1 MAGVAPPARS
11 SAIPDLNEPFMEE
24 DVDAARANIPADMV
38 VDVDAARAKIPA
50 DPTIPLPPGTKG
62 APEPGPDRYSPRS
75 DTEQPPPI
83 GPFPENDYMYL
94 TVEDLL
100 AADEK
105 DDAFLHN
112 IPRDDFAEAA
122 FDINKELAKKNRLL
136 RMMWAFRHLDT
147 LEARTTRVQY
157 LRALLDFRRWC
168 CANLPR
174 QPTARVKGDGVLE
187 HEDEIG
193 RYIDE
198 DMGDQWHTAKG
209 DLQWMHGPCVN
220 ATRIRAYILSIA
232 REYGIAKAE
241 ELEELN
247 PDVRVQPLK
256 PTSVS
261 MLLIRI
267 KALQTACKVE
277 GTLFGVKELHIMYD
291 ISEVRSEVRA
301 MVREKWHR
309 DDRDCVDRHR
319 GTLGDTYTTDQI
331 HHLMFKVLP
340 TWAARAYEPK
350 AATPSQTLWKFL
362 LMRTMTLLGH
372 HTLLR
377 GASLRAIEL
386 PDLFLYR
393 MGSASPEHSTRRP
406 VVMVVAS
413 RNSKT
418 NKDAR
423 LHHSYAARHLE
434 QEMCAVGHTLLW
446 LHFVYDQL
454 SRSPTSRCVPPLD
467 FTTPYSWYHKH
478 LFHARNDK
486 EQKELPA
493 SSHSR
498 ITKEMW
504 RTNNIFITRNTHA
517 ARAGG
522 AQELADDGVP
532 RSDIADLGHWA
543 LDKLAKSYITTIP
556 KAAVLRKAGYTG
568 KRGDYH
574 LGRSMVKPD
583 DKVVALIAQHIFP
596 WAEAE
601 LAKVSISD
609 GNNADN
615 PPTISTTTLYRRL
628 IVFVFVFDSQAVKC
642 ASAREPN
649 TAGVHFLQS
658 LIEFGRRIVAED
670 LTCMLMR
677 EPWHP
682 YVQSSKLCRDPDFQ
696 KWAKDVNRVD
706 LETIA
711 TRSTPSENPQEEFS
725 ARIDAEYQVD
735 QLTMMLHRQRED
747 AAIEKLEM
755 QKKLEEKDAEIA
767 KLMQALKL
775 AEARPTPS
783 APAPSRPMT
792 AAEKAAS
799 VKIEKEQEDD
809 LTYEVNVVHPWRTS
823 KTVEAAWRWWN
834 NPSNFDSRPLRERFD
849 EHRFLVRHTRMICK
863 VEKGDK
869 PAASAKSAKSSS
881 PTTEVG
887 ETGKNDA
894 LQHCTRRMRR
904 IMEAVHDLRRSDDA
918 ADTAAV
924 IKLLDHLGR
933 AGLSTFSDALLVLR
947 ATPPIK
953 VPTTADGKSV
963 GIKGLDKPLARKL
976 AVAWGVV
983 TAGYM
988 DADWGKRLFGD
999 LWDEQANKA
1008 GLEAEATVGAIGAGK
1023 RKRAG

>member
-193 RYIDE
+193 MYIDE

-331 HHLMFKVLP
+331 RHLMFK
-340 TWAARAYEPK
+340 
-350 AATPSQTLWKFL
+350 
-362 LMRTMTLLGH
+362 
-372 HTLLR
+372 
-377 GASLRAIEL
+377 
-386 PDLFLYR
+386 
-393 MGSASPEHSTRRP
+393 
-406 VVMVVAS
+406 
-413 RNSKT
+413 
-418 NKDAR
+418 
-423 LHHSYAARHLE
+423 
-434 QEMCAVGHTLLW
+434 
-446 LHFVYDQL
+446 L

-615 PPTISTTTLYRRL
+615 PPTISTTTLFRRL

-670 LTCMLMR
+670 LACMVMR

-792 AAEKAAS
+792 AAKKAAS

-904 IMEAVHDLRRSDDA
+904 IMEALHDLRRSDDA

-933 AGLSTFSDALLVLR
+933 ARLSTFSDALLVLR

>member
-1 MAGVAPPARS
+1 
-11 SAIPDLNEPFMEE
+11 
-24 DVDAARANIPADMV
+24 MV

-62 APEPGPDRYSPRS
+62 APEPEPDRYSPRS
-75 DTEQPPPI
+75 VTEQPPPI

-94 TVEDLL
+94 TVEDFL

-105 DDAFLHN
+105 DDAFLQN
-112 IPRDDFAEAA
+112 IPRNDFAEAA

-136 RMMWAFRHLDT
+136 RMMWGFRHLDT
-147 LEARTTRVQY
+147 LEARTTRIQY

-174 QPTARVKGDGVLE
+174 HQTARVKGDGVLE

-193 RYIDE
+193 RYINE
-198 DMGDQWHTAKG
+198 DMGDKWHTAKG
-209 DLQWMHGPCVN
+209 DLQWMHGPRVN

-232 REYGIAKAE
+232 RQEGIAKAE

-256 PTSVS
+256 PTTVS

-331 HHLMFKVLP
+331 RHLMFKVLP

-362 LMRTMTLLGH
+362 LMKTMTLLGH

-377 GASLRAIEL
+377 GGSLRAIEL

-393 MGSASPEHSTRRP
+393 MGNASPEHSTRRP

-478 LFHARNDK
+478 LFHAQNDK
-486 EQKELPA
+486 AQKELPA

-504 RTNNIFITRNTHA
+504 RTNKIFITRNTHA

-532 RSDIADLGHWA
+532 RSDIADLGHWV

-601 LAKVSISD
+601 LAKVSISN
-609 GNNADN
+609 GKNADSA
-615 PPTISTTTLYRRL
+615 PTISTTTFYRRL
-628 IVFVFVFDSQAVKC
+628 IVFVFVFDSQAVRC

-670 LTCMLMR
+670 LACMLMR

-682 YVQSSKLCRDPDFQ
+682 YVKSSKLCRDPDFQ

-711 TRSTPSENPQEEFS
+711 TRST
-725 ARIDAEYQVD
+725 ADADCAGTVKAD
-735 QLTMMLHRQRED
+735 DRR
-747 AAIEKLEM
+747 
-755 QKKLEEKDAEIA
+755 
-767 KLMQALKL
+767 
-775 AEARPTPS
+775 
-783 APAPSRPMT
+783 
-792 AAEKAAS
+792 EKAAS
-799 VKIEKEQEDD
+799 VKIEKEQNDD
-809 LTYEVNVVHPWRTS
+809 LTYELNVVHPWRTS

-834 NPSNFDSRPLRERFD
+834 NPSNFDSRPLRERYD

-863 VEKGDK
+863 VKKGDK
-869 PAASAKSAKSSS
+869 PAASAKSAKSSR

-894 LQHCTRRMRR
+894 LQHCARRMRR

-924 IKLLDHLGR
+924 IKLLENLGR
-933 AGLSTFSDALLVLR
+933 TGLSTFSDALLVLR

-999 LWDEQANKA
+999 LWDEKANKV
-1008 GLEAEATVGAIGAGK
+1008 GLEAEATAGAIGAGK

>member
-1 MAGVAPPARS
+1 MAGVAPPAGS

-24 DVDAARANIPADMV
+24 DVHTARANIPTDMV

-62 APEPGPDRYSPRS
+62 APEPEPDRYSPRS

-105 DDAFLHN
+105 DDAFLQN

-122 FDINKELAKKNRLL
+122 FGINKELAKKNRLL
-136 RMMWAFRHLDT
+136 RMMWGFRYLDT
-147 LEARTTRVQY
+147 LEARTTRIQY

-174 QPTARVKGDGVLE
+174 QQTARVKGDGVLE

-209 DLQWMHGPCVN
+209 DLQWMHGSRVN

-232 REYGIAKAE
+232 RQHGIAKAE

-247 PDVRVQPLK
+247 PNVRVQPLK
-256 PTSVS
+256 PTTVS

-291 ISEVRSEVRA
+291 ISEVHSEVRA

-331 HHLMFKVLP
+331 RHLIFKVLP
-340 TWAARAYEPK
+340 TWTARAYEPK

-362 LMRTMTLLGH
+362 LMKTMTLLGH

-377 GASLRAIEL
+377 GGSLRAIEL

-393 MGSASPEHSTRRP
+393 MGSALPEHSTRRP

-446 LHFVYDQL
+446 LHFVYGQL
-454 SRSPTSRCVPPLD
+454 SHSPTSRCVPPLD

-486 EQKELPA
+486 AQKELPS

-504 RTNNIFITRNTHA
+504 RTNKIFITRNTHA

-522 AQELADDGVP
+522 AQELANDDVP

-543 LDKLAKSYITTIP
+543 LDKLAKSYI
-556 KAAVLRKAGYTG
+556 R
-568 KRGDYH
+568 
-574 LGRSMVKPD
+574 
-583 DKVVALIAQHIFP
+583 
-596 WAEAE
+596 
-601 LAKVSISD
+601 
-609 GNNADN
+609 
-615 PPTISTTTLYRRL
+615 
-628 IVFVFVFDSQAVKC
+628 
-642 ASAREPN
+642 
-649 TAGVHFLQS
+649 
-658 LIEFGRRIVAED
+658 
-670 LTCMLMR
+670 TC
-677 EPWHP
+677 
-682 YVQSSKLCRDPDFQ
+682 QI
-696 KWAKDVNRVD
+696 
-706 LETIA
+706 TIA
-711 TRSTPSENPQEEFS
+711 
-725 ARIDAEYQVD
+725 DAC
-735 QLTMMLHRQRED
+735 L
-747 AAIEKLEM
+747 
-755 QKKLEEKDAEIA
+755 
-767 KLMQALKL
+767 
-775 AEARPTPS
+775 
-783 APAPSRPMT
+783 
-792 AAEKAAS
+792 
-799 VKIEKEQEDD
+799 
-809 LTYEVNVVHPWRTS
+809 
-823 KTVEAAWRWWN
+823 
-834 NPSNFDSRPLRERFD
+834 
-849 EHRFLVRHTRMICK
+849 
-863 VEKGDK
+863 
-869 PAASAKSAKSSS
+869 
-881 PTTEVG
+881 
-887 ETGKNDA
+887 
-894 LQHCTRRMRR
+894 
-904 IMEAVHDLRRSDDA
+904 
-918 ADTAAV
+918 
-924 IKLLDHLGR
+924 
-933 AGLSTFSDALLVLR
+933 
-947 ATPPIK
+947 
-953 VPTTADGKSV
+953 
-963 GIKGLDKPLARKL
+963 
-976 AVAWGVV
+976 
-983 TAGYM
+983 
-988 DADWGKRLFGD
+988 
-999 LWDEQANKA
+999 
-1008 GLEAEATVGAIGAGK
+1008 
-1023 RKRAG
+1023 

>member
-1 MAGVAPPARS
+1 
-11 SAIPDLNEPFMEE
+11 
-24 DVDAARANIPADMV
+24 
-38 VDVDAARAKIPA
+38 
-50 DPTIPLPPGTKG
+50 
-62 APEPGPDRYSPRS
+62 
-75 DTEQPPPI
+75 
-83 GPFPENDYMYL
+83 
-94 TVEDLL
+94 
-100 AADEK
+100 
-105 DDAFLHN
+105 
-112 IPRDDFAEAA
+112 
-122 FDINKELAKKNRLL
+122 
-136 RMMWAFRHLDT
+136 MMWGFRHLDT

-174 QPTARVKGDGVLE
+174 QQTARVKGDGVLE

-209 DLQWMHGPCVN
+209 DLQWMHGPRVN

-232 REYGIAKAE
+232 RQHGIAKAE

-256 PTSVS
+256 PTTVS

-331 HHLMFKVLP
+331 RHLMFKVLP

-362 LMRTMTLLGH
+362 LMKTMTLLGH

-393 MGSASPEHSTRRP
+393 MGNASPEHSTRRP

-446 LHFVYDQL
+446 LHFVYGQL

-486 EQKELPA
+486 AQKELPA

-504 RTNNIFITRNTHA
+504 RTNRIFITRNTHA

-609 GNNADN
+609 GKNVDN
-615 PPTISTTTLYRRL
+615 PPTISTTTFYRRL
-628 IVFVFVFDSQAVKC
+628 IVFVFVFDSQAVRC

-658 LIEFGRRIVAED
+658 LIEFGRRIIAED
-670 LTCMLMR
+670 LACMLMR

-725 ARIDAEYQVD
+725 ARVDAKYQVG
-735 QLTMMLHRQRED
+735 QLTMMMHRQRED
-747 AAIEKLEM
+747 ATMEKLEM

-767 KLMQALKL
+767 K
-775 AEARPTPS
+775 
-783 APAPSRPMT
+783 
-792 AAEKAAS
+792 
-799 VKIEKEQEDD
+799 
-809 LTYEVNVVHPWRTS
+809 
-823 KTVEAAWRWWN
+823 
-834 NPSNFDSRPLRERFD
+834 
-849 EHRFLVRHTRMICK
+849 FLVRHTRMICK

-869 PAASAKSAKSSS
+869 PAALGKSAKSSR

-918 ADTAAV
+918 ADTVAV

-963 GIKGLDKPLARKL
+963 GIKGLDKSLARKL
-976 AVAWGVV
+976 AVAWGMV
-983 TAGYM
+983 TTGYM

-999 LWDEQANKA
+999 LWDVQANKA
-1008 GLEAEATVGAIGAGK
+1008 GLEAEATAGAIGAGK

>member
-1 MAGVAPPARS
+1 
-11 SAIPDLNEPFMEE
+11 
-24 DVDAARANIPADMV
+24 
-38 VDVDAARAKIPA
+38 
-50 DPTIPLPPGTKG
+50 
-62 APEPGPDRYSPRS
+62 
-75 DTEQPPPI
+75 
-83 GPFPENDYMYL
+83 MYL
-94 TVEDLL
+94 TVKDLL

-105 DDAFLHN
+105 DDAFLQN

-122 FDINKELAKKNRLL
+122 FDINKELDKKNRLL
-136 RMMWAFRHLDT
+136 RMMWGFRHLDT

-174 QPTARVKGDGVLE
+174 QQTARVKGDGVLE

-209 DLQWMHGPCVN
+209 DLQWMHGPRVN

-232 REYGIAKAE
+232 RQHGIAKAE

-256 PTSVS
+256 PTTVS

-331 HHLMFKVLP
+331 RHLMFKVLP

-362 LMRTMTLLGH
+362 LMKTMTLLGH

-393 MGSASPEHSTRRP
+393 MGNASPEHSTRRP

-446 LHFVYDQL
+446 LHFVYGQL

-486 EQKELPA
+486 AQKELPA

-504 RTNNIFITRNTHA
+504 RTNKIFITRNTHA

-609 GNNADN
+609 GKNVDN
-615 PPTISTTTLYRRL
+615 PPTISTTTFYRRL
-628 IVFVFVFDSQAVKC
+628 IVFVFVFDSQAVRC

-658 LIEFGRRIVAED
+658 LIEFGRRIIAED
-670 LTCMLMR
+670 LACMLMR

-696 KWAKDVNRVD
+696 KWAKDVNQVD

-711 TRSTPSENPQEEFS
+711 TRSTPSENPEE
-725 ARIDAEYQVD
+725 VG
-735 QLTMMLHRQRED
+735 QLTMMMHRQRED
-747 AAIEKLEM
+747 ATMEKLEM

-767 KLMQALKL
+767 K
-775 AEARPTPS
+775 
-783 APAPSRPMT
+783 
-792 AAEKAAS
+792 
-799 VKIEKEQEDD
+799 
-809 LTYEVNVVHPWRTS
+809 
-823 KTVEAAWRWWN
+823 
-834 NPSNFDSRPLRERFD
+834 
-849 EHRFLVRHTRMICK
+849 HTRMICK

-869 PAASAKSAKSSS
+869 PAALGKSAKSSR

-918 ADTAAV
+918 ADTVAV

-963 GIKGLDKPLARKL
+963 GIKGLDKSLARKL
-976 AVAWGVV
+976 AVAWGMV
-983 TAGYM
+983 TTGYM

-999 LWDEQANKA
+999 LWDVQANKA
-1008 GLEAEATVGAIGAGK
+1008 GLEAEATAGAIGAGK

>member
-1 MAGVAPPARS
+1 MAGVAPSAGF

-24 DVDAARANIPADMV
+24 DVDAARANIPANMV
-38 VDVDAARAKIPA
+38 VDVDSARAKIPA

-62 APEPGPDRYSPRS
+62 APEPEPDRYSPRS

-105 DDAFLHN
+105 DDAFLQN
-112 IPRDDFAEAA
+112 ILRDDFAEAA

-136 RMMWAFRHLDT
+136 RMMWGFRHLDT
-147 LEARTTRVQY
+147 LEARTTRIQY

-174 QPTARVKGDGVLE
+174 HQTARVKGDGVLE

-193 RYIDE
+193 RYIDA
-198 DMGDQWHTAKG
+198 DMDDQWHTAKG
-209 DLQWMHGPCVN
+209 DLQWMHGPRVN

-232 REYGIAKAE
+232 RQHGIAKAE

-247 PDVRVQPLK
+247 LDVRVQPLK
-256 PTSVS
+256 PTTVS

-301 MVREKWHR
+301 MVRERWHR
-309 DDRDCVDRHR
+309 DDMDCVDRHR

-331 HHLMFKVLP
+331 RHLMFKVLP

-350 AATPSQTLWKFL
+350 AASPSQTLWKFL
-362 LMRTMTLLGH
+362 LMKTMTLLGH

-393 MGSASPEHSTRRP
+393 MGNASPEHSTRRP

-413 RNSKT
+413 RNSET

-478 LFHARNDK
+478 LFHARNK
-486 EQKELPA
+486 KAQKELPA

-504 RTNNIFITRNTHA
+504 RTNKIFITRNTHA

-568 KRGDYH
+568 KRGDNH

-609 GNNADN
+609 GKNADN
-615 PPTISTTTLYRRL
+615 PPNISTTTFYRRL
-628 IVFVFVFDSQAVKC
+628 IVFVFVFDSQAVRC
-642 ASAREPN
+642 TSARELN
-649 TAGVHFLQS
+649 MAGVHFLQS

-670 LTCMLMR
+670 LACMLMR

-682 YVQSSKLCRDPDFQ
+682 CVQSSKLCRDPDFQ
-696 KWAKDVNRVD
+696 KWAKDVNRV
-706 LETIA
+706 
-711 TRSTPSENPQEEFS
+711 
-725 ARIDAEYQVD
+725 
-735 QLTMMLHRQRED
+735 
-747 AAIEKLEM
+747 
-755 QKKLEEKDAEIA
+755 
-767 KLMQALKL
+767 
-775 AEARPTPS
+775 
-783 APAPSRPMT
+783 
-792 AAEKAAS
+792 
-799 VKIEKEQEDD
+799 
-809 LTYEVNVVHPWRTS
+809 
-823 KTVEAAWRWWN
+823 
-834 NPSNFDSRPLRERFD
+834 
-849 EHRFLVRHTRMICK
+849 
-863 VEKGDK
+863 EKGDK
-869 PAASAKSAKSSS
+869 PAASAKSAKSSR

-887 ETGKNDA
+887 DTGKNDA

-918 ADTAAV
+918 ADTATV

-953 VPTTADGKSV
+953 VPTTADGKSID
-963 GIKGLDKPLARKL
+963 IKGLDKPLARKL

-999 LWDEQANKA
+999 LWDEHANKA
-1008 GLEAEATVGAIGAGK
+1008 GLEAEATAGAIGAGK
-1023 RKRAG
+1023 RKRAGRGYCVWVRLVLLAGRGVTKGGLRAGRGRAEGGLRVGWGCAERVRPVLVILYGFLLLPTLFQLVN

>member
-1 MAGVAPPARS
+1 
-11 SAIPDLNEPFMEE
+11 
-24 DVDAARANIPADMV
+24 
-38 VDVDAARAKIPA
+38 
-50 DPTIPLPPGTKG
+50 
-62 APEPGPDRYSPRS
+62 
-75 DTEQPPPI
+75 
-83 GPFPENDYMYL
+83 
-94 TVEDLL
+94 
-100 AADEK
+100 
-105 DDAFLHN
+105 
-112 IPRDDFAEAA
+112 
-122 FDINKELAKKNRLL
+122 
-136 RMMWAFRHLDT
+136 MMWGFRHLDT

-174 QPTARVKGDGVLE
+174 QQTARVKGDGVLE

-209 DLQWMHGPCVN
+209 DLQWMHGPRVN

-232 REYGIAKAE
+232 RQHGIAKAEELE

-256 PTSVS
+256 PTTVS

-331 HHLMFKVLP
+331 RHLMFKVLP

-362 LMRTMTLLGH
+362 LMKTMTLLGH

-393 MGSASPEHSTRRP
+393 MGNASPEHSTRRP

-446 LHFVYDQL
+446 LHFVYGQL

-486 EQKELPA
+486 AQKELPA

-504 RTNNIFITRNTHA
+504 RTNKIFITRNTHA

-609 GNNADN
+609 GKNVDN
-615 PPTISTTTLYRRL
+615 PPTISTTTFYRRL
-628 IVFVFVFDSQAVKC
+628 IVFVFVFDSQAVRC

-658 LIEFGRRIVAED
+658 LIEFGRRIIAED
-670 LTCMLMR
+670 LACMLMR

-725 ARIDAEYQVD
+725 ARVDAKYQVG
-735 QLTMMLHRQRED
+735 QLTMMMHRQRED
-747 AAIEKLEM
+747 ATMEKLEM

-775 AEARPTPS
+775 AEARPTPT

-799 VKIEKEQEDD
+799 VKIEKEQDDD
-809 LTYEVNVVHPWRTS
+809 LTYE
-823 KTVEAAWRWWN
+823 
-834 NPSNFDSRPLRERFD
+834 
-849 EHRFLVRHTRMICK
+849 

-869 PAASAKSAKSSS
+869 PAASGKSAKSSR

-976 AVAWGVV
+976 AVAWGMV
-983 TAGYM
+983 TTGYM

-999 LWDEQANKA
+999 LWDVQANKA
-1008 GLEAEATVGAIGAGK
+1008 GLEAEATAGAIGAGK

>member
-1 MAGVAPPARS
+1 
-11 SAIPDLNEPFMEE
+11 
-24 DVDAARANIPADMV
+24 
-38 VDVDAARAKIPA
+38 
-50 DPTIPLPPGTKG
+50 
-62 APEPGPDRYSPRS
+62 
-75 DTEQPPPI
+75 
-83 GPFPENDYMYL
+83 
-94 TVEDLL
+94 
-100 AADEK
+100 
-105 DDAFLHN
+105 
-112 IPRDDFAEAA
+112 
-122 FDINKELAKKNRLL
+122 
-136 RMMWAFRHLDT
+136 MMWGFRHLDT

-174 QPTARVKGDGVLE
+174 QQTARVKGDGVLE

-209 DLQWMHGPCVN
+209 DLQWMHGPRVN

-232 REYGIAKAE
+232 RQHGIAKAE

-256 PTSVS
+256 PTTVS

-331 HHLMFKVLP
+331 RHLMFKVLP

-362 LMRTMTLLGH
+362 LMKTMTLLGH

-393 MGSASPEHSTRRP
+393 MGNASPEHSTRRP

-446 LHFVYDQL
+446 LHFVYGQL

-486 EQKELPA
+486 AQKELPA

-504 RTNNIFITRNTHA
+504 RTNRIFITRNTHA

-601 LAKVSISD
+601 LAK
-609 GNNADN
+609 
-615 PPTISTTTLYRRL
+615 
-628 IVFVFVFDSQAVKC
+628 
-642 ASAREPN
+642 
-649 TAGVHFLQS
+649 
-658 LIEFGRRIVAED
+658 
-670 LTCMLMR
+670 
-677 EPWHP
+677 
-682 YVQSSKLCRDPDFQ
+682 SSKLCRDPDFQ

-725 ARIDAEYQVD
+725 ARVDAKYQVG
-735 QLTMMLHRQRED
+735 QLTMMMHRQRED
-747 AAIEKLEM
+747 ATMEKLEM

-767 KLMQALKL
+767 K
-775 AEARPTPS
+775 
-783 APAPSRPMT
+783 
-792 AAEKAAS
+792 
-799 VKIEKEQEDD
+799 
-809 LTYEVNVVHPWRTS
+809 
-823 KTVEAAWRWWN
+823 
-834 NPSNFDSRPLRERFD
+834 
-849 EHRFLVRHTRMICK
+849 FLVRHTRMICK

-869 PAASAKSAKSSS
+869 PAALGKSAKSSR

-918 ADTAAV
+918 ADTVAV

-963 GIKGLDKPLARKL
+963 GIKGLDKSLARKL
-976 AVAWGVV
+976 AVAWGMV
-983 TAGYM
+983 TTGYM

-999 LWDEQANKA
+999 LWDVQANKA
-1008 GLEAEATVGAIGAGK
+1008 GLEAEATAGAIGAGK

>member
-1 MAGVAPPARS
+1 
-11 SAIPDLNEPFMEE
+11 
-24 DVDAARANIPADMV
+24 MV

-62 APEPGPDRYSPRS
+62 APELEPDRYSPRS
-75 DTEQPPPI
+75 VTEQPPPI

-105 DDAFLHN
+105 DDAFLQN

-136 RMMWAFRHLDT
+136 RMMWGFRHLDT
-147 LEARTTRVQY
+147 LEARTTRIQY

-174 QPTARVKGDGVLE
+174 QQTARVKGDGVLE

-198 DMGDQWHTAKG
+198 DMGDKWHTAKG
-209 DLQWMHGPCVN
+209 DLQWMHGPRVN

-232 REYGIAKAE
+232 RQEGIAKAE

-256 PTSVS
+256 PTTVS

-331 HHLMFKVLP
+331 RHLMFKVLP

-362 LMRTMTLLGH
+362 LMKTMTLLGH

-377 GASLRAIEL
+377 GGGLRAIEL
-386 PDLFLYR
+386 PDLFLCR
-393 MGSASPEHSTRRP
+393 MGNASPEHSTRRP

-446 LHFVYDQL
+446 MHFVYDQL

-486 EQKELPA
+486 AQKELPA

-504 RTNNIFITRNTHA
+504 RTNKIFITRNTHA

-532 RSDIADLGHWA
+532 RSDIADLGQWA

-583 DKVVALIAQHIFP
+583 DKVVACQI
-596 WAEAE
+596 
-601 LAKVSISD
+601 
-609 GNNADN
+609 
-615 PPTISTTTLYRRL
+615 Y
-628 IVFVFVFDSQAVKC
+628 
-642 ASAREPN
+642 
-649 TAGVHFLQS
+649 
-658 LIEFGRRIVAED
+658 
-670 LTCMLMR
+670 
-677 EPWHP
+677 
-682 YVQSSKLCRDPDFQ
+682 
-696 KWAKDVNRVD
+696 
-706 LETIA
+706 
-711 TRSTPSENPQEEFS
+711 
-725 ARIDAEYQVD
+725 
-735 QLTMMLHRQRED
+735 
-747 AAIEKLEM
+747 
-755 QKKLEEKDAEIA
+755 
-767 KLMQALKL
+767 
-775 AEARPTPS
+775 
-783 APAPSRPMT
+783 MT
-792 AAEKAAS
+792 
-799 VKIEKEQEDD
+799 
-809 LTYEVNVVHPWRTS
+809 
-823 KTVEAAWRWWN
+823 
-834 NPSNFDSRPLRERFD
+834 
-849 EHRFLVRHTRMICK
+849 
-863 VEKGDK
+863 
-869 PAASAKSAKSSS
+869 
-881 PTTEVG
+881 
-887 ETGKNDA
+887 
-894 LQHCTRRMRR
+894 
-904 IMEAVHDLRRSDDA
+904 
-918 ADTAAV
+918 
-924 IKLLDHLGR
+924 
-933 AGLSTFSDALLVLR
+933 
-947 ATPPIK
+947 
-953 VPTTADGKSV
+953 
-963 GIKGLDKPLARKL
+963 
-976 AVAWGVV
+976 
-983 TAGYM
+983 
-988 DADWGKRLFGD
+988 
-999 LWDEQANKA
+999 
-1008 GLEAEATVGAIGAGK
+1008 
-1023 RKRAG
+1023 

>member
-1 MAGVAPPARS
+1 MAGVAPPAGS

-38 VDVDAARAKIPA
+38 VGVDAARAKIPV

-62 APEPGPDRYSPRS
+62 APEPEPDRYSPRS

-105 DDAFLHN
+105 DDAFLQN

-136 RMMWAFRHLDT
+136 RMMWGFRHLDT

-174 QPTARVKGDGVLE
+174 QQTARVKGDGVLE

-198 DMGDQWHTAKG
+198 DM
-209 DLQWMHGPCVN
+209 
-220 ATRIRAYILSIA
+220 
-232 REYGIAKAE
+232 
-241 ELEELN
+241 
-247 PDVRVQPLK
+247 
-256 PTSVS
+256 
-261 MLLIRI
+261 
-267 KALQTACKVE
+267 ALQTACKVE

-291 ISEVRSEVRA
+291 ISEFRSEVRA

-319 GTLGDTYTTDQI
+319 GMLGDTYTTDQI
-331 HHLMFKVLP
+331 RHLMFKVLP

-362 LMRTMTLLGH
+362 LMKTMTLLGH

-386 PDLFLYR
+386 PDLFLYK

-434 QEMCAVGHTLLW
+434 QEICAVGHTLLW

-486 EQKELPA
+486 AQKELPA

-498 ITKEMW
+498 IMKEMW
-504 RTNNIFITRNTHA
+504 RTNKIFITRNTHA

-532 RSDIADLGHWA
+532 RFEIADLGHWA

-609 GNNADN
+609 GKNADN

-628 IVFVFVFDSQAVKC
+628 IVFVFVFDSQAVRC

-670 LTCMLMR
+670 LVCMLMR

-682 YVQSSKLCRDPDFQ
+682 YIQSSKLCRDPDFQ
-696 KWAKDVNRVD
+696 KWAKDVNKVD
-706 LETIA
+706 VETIA
-711 TRSTPSENPQEEFS
+711 TRSTPSENPQE
-725 ARIDAEYQVD
+725 
-735 QLTMMLHRQRED
+735 
-747 AAIEKLEM
+747 
-755 QKKLEEKDAEIA
+755 
-767 KLMQALKL
+767 
-775 AEARPTPS
+775 
-783 APAPSRPMT
+783 
-792 AAEKAAS
+792 
-799 VKIEKEQEDD
+799 
-809 LTYEVNVVHPWRTS
+809 
-823 KTVEAAWRWWN
+823 
-834 NPSNFDSRPLRERFD
+834 
-849 EHRFLVRHTRMICK
+849 

-869 PAASAKSAKSSS
+869 PAASAKSAKSSR

-894 LQHCTRRMRR
+894 LQQCTRRMRR

-976 AVAWGVV
+976 AAAWGMV

-1008 GLEAEATVGAIGAGK
+1008 GLEAEATAKAIGVGK

>member
-1 MAGVAPPARS
+1 
-11 SAIPDLNEPFMEE
+11 
-24 DVDAARANIPADMV
+24 MV
-38 VDVDAARAKIPA
+38 VDVDAARAKIPV

-62 APEPGPDRYSPRS
+62 APEPEPDQYSPRS
-75 DTEQPPPI
+75 DTEQLPPI

-105 DDAFLHN
+105 DDAFLQN

-136 RMMWAFRHLDT
+136 RMMWGFRHLDT

-174 QPTARVKGDGVLE
+174 QQTARVKGDGVLE

-193 RYIDE
+193 RYVDE
-198 DMGDQWHTAKG
+198 DMGDKWHTAKG
-209 DLQWMHGPCVN
+209 DLQWMHGPRVN
-220 ATRIRAYILSIA
+220 ATRIR
-232 REYGIAKAE
+232 
-241 ELEELN
+241 
-247 PDVRVQPLK
+247 
-256 PTSVS
+256 
-261 MLLIRI
+261 
-267 KALQTACKVE
+267 TACKVE

-319 GTLGDTYTTDQI
+319 GTLGDTYATDQI
-331 HHLMFKVLP
+331 RHLMFKVLP

-362 LMRTMTLLGH
+362 LMKTMTLLGH

-486 EQKELPA
+486 AQKELPA
-493 SSHSR
+493 LSHSR

-504 RTNNIFITRNTHA
+504 RTNKIFITRNTHA

-522 AQELADDGVP
+522 AQELADDGVLQ
-532 RSDIADLGHWA
+532 SDIADLGHWA

-609 GNNADN
+609 GKNADN

-628 IVFVFVFDSQAVKC
+628 IVFVFVFDSQAVRC

-658 LIEFGRRIVAED
+658 LIEFGRRIVAEE
-670 LTCMLMR
+670 LACMLMR
-677 EPWHP
+677 ETVAP
-682 YVQSSKLCRDPDFQ
+682 
-696 KWAKDVNRVD
+696 
-706 LETIA
+706 
-711 TRSTPSENPQEEFS
+711 EFS
-725 ARIDAEYQVD
+725 ARVDAEYQVD

-775 AEARPTPS
+775 AEARPTPT
-783 APAPSRPMT
+783 APTPSRPMT

-799 VKIEKEQEDD
+799 VKIKKEQDDD

-823 KTVEAAWRWWN
+823 KTVEAA
-834 NPSNFDSRPLRERFD
+834 
-849 EHRFLVRHTRMICK
+849 
-863 VEKGDK
+863 
-869 PAASAKSAKSSS
+869 
-881 PTTEVG
+881 
-887 ETGKNDA
+887 
-894 LQHCTRRMRR
+894 
-904 IMEAVHDLRRSDDA
+904 
-918 ADTAAV
+918 
-924 IKLLDHLGR
+924 
-933 AGLSTFSDALLVLR
+933 
-947 ATPPIK
+947 
-953 VPTTADGKSV
+953 
-963 GIKGLDKPLARKL
+963 
-976 AVAWGVV
+976 
-983 TAGYM
+983 
-988 DADWGKRLFGD
+988 
-999 LWDEQANKA
+999 
-1008 GLEAEATVGAIGAGK
+1008 
-1023 RKRAG
+1023 

>member
-1 MAGVAPPARS
+1 
-11 SAIPDLNEPFMEE
+11 
-24 DVDAARANIPADMV
+24 
-38 VDVDAARAKIPA
+38 
-50 DPTIPLPPGTKG
+50 
-62 APEPGPDRYSPRS
+62 
-75 DTEQPPPI
+75 
-83 GPFPENDYMYL
+83 
-94 TVEDLL
+94 
-100 AADEK
+100 
-105 DDAFLHN
+105 
-112 IPRDDFAEAA
+112 
-122 FDINKELAKKNRLL
+122 
-136 RMMWAFRHLDT
+136 
-147 LEARTTRVQY
+147 
-157 LRALLDFRRWC
+157 
-168 CANLPR
+168 
-174 QPTARVKGDGVLE
+174 
-187 HEDEIG
+187 
-193 RYIDE
+193 
-198 DMGDQWHTAKG
+198 MGDKWHTAKG
-209 DLQWMHGPCVN
+209 DLQWMHGPRVN

-232 REYGIAKAE
+232 RQEGIAKAE

-256 PTSVS
+256 PTTVS

-277 GTLFGVKELHIMYD
+277 GTLFAVKELHIMYD

-309 DDRDCVDRHR
+309 DD
-319 GTLGDTYTTDQI
+319 
-331 HHLMFKVLP
+331 
-340 TWAARAYEPK
+340 
-350 AATPSQTLWKFL
+350 
-362 LMRTMTLLGH
+362 
-372 HTLLR
+372 
-377 GASLRAIEL
+377 
-386 PDLFLYR
+386 
-393 MGSASPEHSTRRP
+393 
-406 VVMVVAS
+406 
-413 RNSKT
+413 
-418 NKDAR
+418 
-423 LHHSYAARHLE
+423 SYAARHLD

-467 FTTPYSWYHKH
+467 FMTPYSWYHKH

-628 IVFVFVFDSQAVKC
+628 IVFVFDSQAVKC

-670 LTCMLMR
+670 LACMLMR

-783 APAPSRPMT
+783 APDSSRPMT

-863 VEKGDK
+863 
-869 PAASAKSAKSSS
+869 
-881 PTTEVG
+881 
-887 ETGKNDA
+887 
-894 LQHCTRRMRR
+894 HCTRRMRR

-933 AGLSTFSDALLVLR
+933 AGLSTFSGALLVLR

-988 DADWGKRLFGD
+988 DADWGKTLFGD

>member
-1 MAGVAPPARS
+1 
-11 SAIPDLNEPFMEE
+11 
-24 DVDAARANIPADMV
+24 MV

-331 HHLMFKVLP
+331 RHLMFKVLP

-362 LMRTMTLLGH
+362 LMKTMTLLGH

-406 VVMVVAS
+406 VVM
-413 RNSKT
+413 
-418 NKDAR
+418 
-423 LHHSYAARHLE
+423 
-434 QEMCAVGHTLLW
+434 
-446 LHFVYDQL
+446 
-454 SRSPTSRCVPPLD
+454 
-467 FTTPYSWYHKH
+467 
-478 LFHARNDK
+478 
-486 EQKELPA
+486 
-493 SSHSR
+493 
-498 ITKEMW
+498 
-504 RTNNIFITRNTHA
+504 
-517 ARAGG
+517 
-522 AQELADDGVP
+522 ELADDGVP

-670 LTCMLMR
+670 LACMLMR

-823 KTVEAAWRWWN
+823 KTVEVAWRWWN

>member
-331 HHLMFKVLP
+331 RHLMFKVLP

-362 LMRTMTLLGH
+362 LMKMMTLLGH

-406 VVMVVAS
+406 VVIVVAS

-423 LHHSYAARHLE
+423 LHHSYAARHLD
-434 QEMCAVGHTLLW
+434 QEMCAIGHTLLW

-467 FTTPYSWYHKH
+467 FTTPYRWYHKH

-522 AQELADDGVP
+522 AHELADDGVP

-583 DKVVALIAQHIFP
+583 DKV
-596 WAEAE
+596 
-601 LAKVSISD
+601 
-609 GNNADN
+609 
-615 PPTISTTTLYRRL
+615 
-628 IVFVFVFDSQAVKC
+628 
-642 ASAREPN
+642 
-649 TAGVHFLQS
+649 
-658 LIEFGRRIVAED
+658 
-670 LTCMLMR
+670 
-677 EPWHP
+677 
-682 YVQSSKLCRDPDFQ
+682 SSKLCRDPDFQ

-881 PTTEVG
+881 PTTEAG

>member
-1 MAGVAPPARS
+1 
-11 SAIPDLNEPFMEE
+11 
-24 DVDAARANIPADMV
+24 
-38 VDVDAARAKIPA
+38 
-50 DPTIPLPPGTKG
+50 
-62 APEPGPDRYSPRS
+62 
-75 DTEQPPPI
+75 
-83 GPFPENDYMYL
+83 
-94 TVEDLL
+94 
-100 AADEK
+100 
-105 DDAFLHN
+105 
-112 IPRDDFAEAA
+112 
-122 FDINKELAKKNRLL
+122 
-136 RMMWAFRHLDT
+136 MMWGFRHLDT
-147 LEARTTRVQY
+147 LEARTTRIQY

-174 QPTARVKGDGVLE
+174 QQTARVKGDGVLE

-209 DLQWMHGPCVN
+209 DLQWMHGPRVN

-232 REYGIAKAE
+232 RQEGIAKAE

-256 PTSVS
+256 PTTVS

-331 HHLMFKVLP
+331 SHLMFKVLP
-340 TWAARAYEPK
+340 TWAARAYKPK

-362 LMRTMTLLGH
+362 LMKMMTLLGH

-377 GASLRAIEL
+377 GGSLRAIEL

-393 MGSASPEHSTRRP
+393 MGNASPEHSTRRP

-454 SRSPTSRCVPPLD
+454 SRSPTSQCVPPLD

-486 EQKELPA
+486 AQKELSA

-556 KAAVLRKAGYTG
+556 KAAVLRKAGYMG

-601 LAKVSISD
+601 LAK
-609 GNNADN
+609 
-615 PPTISTTTLYRRL
+615 
-628 IVFVFVFDSQAVKC
+628 
-642 ASAREPN
+642 
-649 TAGVHFLQS
+649 
-658 LIEFGRRIVAED
+658 
-670 LTCMLMR
+670 
-677 EPWHP
+677 
-682 YVQSSKLCRDPDFQ
+682 

-711 TRSTPSENPQEEFS
+711 TRSTPSKNPQE
-725 ARIDAEYQVD
+725 VD

-775 AEARPTPS
+775 AEARPTPT

-792 AAEKAAS
+792 AAEKAAC
-799 VKIEKEQEDD
+799 VKIEKEQSDD

-834 NPSNFDSRPLRERFD
+834 NPSSFDSRPLRKRYD

-869 PAASAKSAKSSS
+869 PAASAKSAKSSH

-894 LQHCTRRMRR
+894 LQHCARRMRR

-933 AGLSTFSDALLVLR
+933 TGLSTFSDALLVLR

-1008 GLEAEATVGAIGAGK
+1008 GLEAEATAGAIGAGK

>member
-1 MAGVAPPARS
+1 
-11 SAIPDLNEPFMEE
+11 
-24 DVDAARANIPADMV
+24 MV

-62 APEPGPDRYSPRS
+62 APEPEPDRYSPRS
-75 DTEQPPPI
+75 VTEQPPPI

-105 DDAFLHN
+105 DDAFLQN

-136 RMMWAFRHLDT
+136 RMMWGFRHLDT
-147 LEARTTRVQY
+147 LEARTTRIQY

-174 QPTARVKGDGVLE
+174 QQTARVKGDGVLE

-209 DLQWMHGPCVN
+209 DLQWMHGPRVN

-232 REYGIAKAE
+232 RQEGIAKAE

-256 PTSVS
+256 PTTVS

-331 HHLMFKVLP
+331 RHLMFKVLP

-362 LMRTMTLLGH
+362 LMKTMTLLGH

-377 GASLRAIEL
+377 GGSLRAIEL

-393 MGSASPEHSTRRP
+393 MGNASPEHSTRRP

-486 EQKELPA
+486 AQKELPA

-504 RTNNIFITRNTHA
+504 RTNKIFITRNTHA

-601 LAKVSISD
+601 LAK
-609 GNNADN
+609 
-615 PPTISTTTLYRRL
+615 
-628 IVFVFVFDSQAVKC
+628 
-642 ASAREPN
+642 
-649 TAGVHFLQS
+649 
-658 LIEFGRRIVAED
+658 
-670 LTCMLMR
+670 
-677 EPWHP
+677 
-682 YVQSSKLCRDPDFQ
+682 SSKLCRDPDFQ

-725 ARIDAEYQVD
+725 ARVDAEYQVD

-767 KLMQALKL
+767 KLMNALKL
-775 AEARPTPS
+775 AEAQPTPT

-799 VKIEKEQEDD
+799 VKIEKEQNDD

-834 NPSNFDSRPLRERFD
+834 NPSNFDSRPLRERYD

-869 PAASAKSAKSSS
+869 PAASAKSAKSSR

-894 LQHCTRRMRR
+894 LQHCARRMRR

-918 ADTAAV
+918 ADIAAV
-924 IKLLDHLGR
+924 IKLLDNLGR
-933 AGLSTFSDALLVLR
+933 TGLSTFSDALLVLR

-963 GIKGLDKPLARKL
+963 GTKGLDKPLARKL

-1008 GLEAEATVGAIGAGK
+1008 GLEAEATAGAIGAGK

>member
-1 MAGVAPPARS
+1 
-11 SAIPDLNEPFMEE
+11 
-24 DVDAARANIPADMV
+24 MV

-50 DPTIPLPPGTKG
+50 DPTIPLPPGTKR

-105 DDAFLHN
+105 DDAFLQN

-122 FDINKELAKKNRLL
+122 FDINKELAKKNKLL
-136 RMMWAFRHLDT
+136 RMMWGFRHLDT
-147 LEARTTRVQY
+147 LEARTTGFSTCGRCSTSG
-157 LRALLDFRRWC
+157 DGGC

-174 QPTARVKGDGVLE
+174 QQTARVKGDGVLE

-198 DMGDQWHTAKG
+198 DMGDKWHTAKG
-209 DLQWMHGPCVN
+209 DLQWMHGPRVN

-232 REYGIAKAE
+232 RQEG
-241 ELEELN
+241 
-247 PDVRVQPLK
+247 D
-256 PTSVS
+256 
-261 MLLIRI
+261 
-267 KALQTACKVE
+267 ALRGE
-277 GTLFGVKELHIMYD
+277 GELHIMYD

-331 HHLMFKVLP
+331 RHLMFKVLP

-362 LMRTMTLLGH
+362 LMKTMTLLGH

-423 LHHSYAARHLE
+423 LHHSYAARHLD

-467 FTTPYSWYHKH
+467 FMTPYSWYHKH

-583 DKVVALIAQHIFP
+583 DKVVP
-596 WAEAE
+596 
-601 LAKVSISD
+601 SS
-609 GNNADN
+609 
-615 PPTISTTTLYRRL
+615 PSTSFRGLKRNWP
-628 IVFVFVFDSQAVKC
+628 
-642 ASAREPN
+642 REPN

-670 LTCMLMR
+670 LACMLMR

-711 TRSTPSENPQEEFS
+711 TRSSTPSENPQEVRR
-725 ARIDAEYQVD
+725 ARSGDLQNKSSCNIGSPFADHPPWIAGI
-735 QLTMMLHRQRED
+735 QRANRRRISGRPAHHD
-747 AAIEKLEM
+747 AAPPEGGCRDREKLEM

-775 AEARPTPS
+775 AEA
-783 APAPSRPMT
+783 
-792 AAEKAAS
+792 
-799 VKIEKEQEDD
+799 
-809 LTYEVNVVHPWRTS
+809 
-823 KTVEAAWRWWN
+823 
-834 NPSNFDSRPLRERFD
+834 
-849 EHRFLVRHTRMICK
+849 
-863 VEKGDK
+863 
-869 PAASAKSAKSSS
+869 
-881 PTTEVG
+881 
-887 ETGKNDA
+887 
-894 LQHCTRRMRR
+894 
-904 IMEAVHDLRRSDDA
+904 
-918 ADTAAV
+918 
-924 IKLLDHLGR
+924 
-933 AGLSTFSDALLVLR
+933 
-947 ATPPIK
+947 
-953 VPTTADGKSV
+953 TADAVCARLVKADDGRREGSV
-963 GIKGLDKPLARKL
+963 RQDREGTG
-976 AVAWGVV
+976 G
-983 TAGYM
+983 
-988 DADWGKRLFGD
+988 
-999 LWDEQANKA
+999 
-1008 GLEAEATVGAIGAGK
+1008 
-1023 RKRAG
+1023 

>member
-1 MAGVAPPARS
+1 
-11 SAIPDLNEPFMEE
+11 
-24 DVDAARANIPADMV
+24 MV

-62 APEPGPDRYSPRS
+62 APEPEPDRYSPRL

-105 DDAFLHN
+105 DDAFLQN
-112 IPRDDFAEAA
+112 IQRDDFAEAA

-136 RMMWAFRHLDT
+136 RMMWGFRHLDT
-147 LEARTTRVQY
+147 LEARTTRIQY

-174 QPTARVKGDGVLE
+174 QQTARVKGDGVLE
-187 HEDEIG
+187 HENEIG

-209 DLQWMHGPCVN
+209 DLQWMHGPRVN

-232 REYGIAKAE
+232 RQEGIAKAE
-241 ELEELN
+241 KLEELN

-256 PTSVS
+256 PTTVS

-309 DDRDCVDRHR
+309 DNRDCVDRHR

-331 HHLMFKVLP
+331 RHLMFKVLP
-340 TWAARAYEPK
+340 TWVARPYEPK

-362 LMRTMTLLGH
+362 LMKTMTLLGH

-377 GASLRAIEL
+377 GGSLRAIEL

-393 MGSASPEHSTRRP
+393 MGNASPEHSTRRP
-406 VVMVVAS
+406 VVMVAAS

-434 QEMCAVGHTLLW
+434 QEMCADGHTLLW

-454 SRSPTSRCVPPLD
+454 NRSPISRCVPPLD

-486 EQKELPA
+486 VQKELPA

-504 RTNNIFITRNTHA
+504 RTNKIFITRNTHA

-543 LDKLAKSYITTIP
+543 LDKLVKSYITTIP

-609 GNNADN
+609 GKNADN
-615 PPTISTTTLYRRL
+615 PPTISTTTFYRRL
-628 IVFVFVFDSQAVKC
+628 IVFVFVFDSQAV
-642 ASAREPN
+642 SAR
-649 TAGVHFLQS
+649 V
-658 LIEFGRRIVAED
+658 
-670 LTCMLMR
+670 
-677 EPWHP
+677 
-682 YVQSSKLCRDPDFQ
+682 
-696 KWAKDVNRVD
+696 
-706 LETIA
+706 
-711 TRSTPSENPQEEFS
+711 
-725 ARIDAEYQVD
+725 DAEYQVD

-755 QKKLEEKDAEIA
+755 QKKLEEKEAEIA

-775 AEARPTPS
+775 AEARPTPT

-799 VKIEKEQEDD
+799 VKTEKEQNDD

-834 NPSNFDSRPLRERFD
+834 NPSNFDSRPLRERYD

-863 VEKGDK
+863 
-869 PAASAKSAKSSS
+869 
-881 PTTEVG
+881 
-887 ETGKNDA
+887 
-894 LQHCTRRMRR
+894 HCARRMRR

-933 AGLSTFSDALLVLR
+933 TGLSTFSDALLVLR
-947 ATPPIK
+947 AAPPIK

-1008 GLEAEATVGAIGAGK
+1008 GLEAEATTGAIGAGK

>member
-1 MAGVAPPARS
+1 
-11 SAIPDLNEPFMEE
+11 
-24 DVDAARANIPADMV
+24 
-38 VDVDAARAKIPA
+38 
-50 DPTIPLPPGTKG
+50 
-62 APEPGPDRYSPRS
+62 
-75 DTEQPPPI
+75 
-83 GPFPENDYMYL
+83 
-94 TVEDLL
+94 
-100 AADEK
+100 
-105 DDAFLHN
+105 
-112 IPRDDFAEAA
+112 
-122 FDINKELAKKNRLL
+122 
-136 RMMWAFRHLDT
+136 
-147 LEARTTRVQY
+147 
-157 LRALLDFRRWC
+157 
-168 CANLPR
+168 
-174 QPTARVKGDGVLE
+174 
-187 HEDEIG
+187 
-193 RYIDE
+193 
-198 DMGDQWHTAKG
+198 
-209 DLQWMHGPCVN
+209 
-220 ATRIRAYILSIA
+220 
-232 REYGIAKAE
+232 
-241 ELEELN
+241 
-247 PDVRVQPLK
+247 
-256 PTSVS
+256 
-261 MLLIRI
+261 
-267 KALQTACKVE
+267 
-277 GTLFGVKELHIMYD
+277 
-291 ISEVRSEVRA
+291 
-301 MVREKWHR
+301 
-309 DDRDCVDRHR
+309 
-319 GTLGDTYTTDQI
+319 
-331 HHLMFKVLP
+331 
-340 TWAARAYEPK
+340 
-350 AATPSQTLWKFL
+350 
-362 LMRTMTLLGH
+362 
-372 HTLLR
+372 
-377 GASLRAIEL
+377 
-386 PDLFLYR
+386 
-393 MGSASPEHSTRRP
+393 
-406 VVMVVAS
+406 
-413 RNSKT
+413 
-418 NKDAR
+418 
-423 LHHSYAARHLE
+423 
-434 QEMCAVGHTLLW
+434 
-446 LHFVYDQL
+446 
-454 SRSPTSRCVPPLD
+454 
-467 FTTPYSWYHKH
+467 
-478 LFHARNDK
+478 
-486 EQKELPA
+486 
-493 SSHSR
+493 
-498 ITKEMW
+498 MW
-504 RTNNIFITRNTHA
+504 RTNKIFITRNTHA

-574 LGRSMVKPD
+574 LDRSMVKPD

-670 LTCMLMR
+670 LACMLMR

-711 TRSTPSENPQEEFS
+711 TRSTPSENPQEKFS

-834 NPSNFDSRPLRERFD
+834 DPSNFDSRSLRERFD
-849 EHRFLVRHTRMICK
+849 EHRFL
-863 VEKGDK
+863 
-869 PAASAKSAKSSS
+869 
-881 PTTEVG
+881 
-887 ETGKNDA
+887 
-894 LQHCTRRMRR
+894 HCTRRMRR

>member
-1 MAGVAPPARS
+1 
-11 SAIPDLNEPFMEE
+11 
-24 DVDAARANIPADMV
+24 MV

-193 RYIDE
+193 MYIDE

-309 DDRDCVDRHR
+309 DD
-319 GTLGDTYTTDQI
+319 
-331 HHLMFKVLP
+331 
-340 TWAARAYEPK
+340 
-350 AATPSQTLWKFL
+350 
-362 LMRTMTLLGH
+362 
-372 HTLLR
+372 
-377 GASLRAIEL
+377 
-386 PDLFLYR
+386 
-393 MGSASPEHSTRRP
+393 
-406 VVMVVAS
+406 
-413 RNSKT
+413 
-418 NKDAR
+418 
-423 LHHSYAARHLE
+423 SYAARHLD

-615 PPTISTTTLYRRL
+615 PPTISTTTLFRRL

-670 LTCMLMR
+670 LACMVMR

-792 AAEKAAS
+792 AAKKAAS

-904 IMEAVHDLRRSDDA
+904 IMEALHDLRRSDDA

-933 AGLSTFSDALLVLR
+933 ARLSTFSDALLVLR

>member
-1 MAGVAPPARS
+1 
-11 SAIPDLNEPFMEE
+11 
-24 DVDAARANIPADMV
+24 MV

-50 DPTIPLPPGTKG
+50 DPTIPLLPGTKG
-62 APEPGPDRYSPRS
+62 APEPEPDRYSPRS

-83 GPFPENDYMYL
+83 GPFPENDCMYL

-105 DDAFLHN
+105 DDAFLQK

-136 RMMWAFRHLDT
+136 RMMWGFRHLDT

-174 QPTARVKGDGVLE
+174 QQTARVKGDGVLE

-198 DMGDQWHTAKG
+198 DMAW
-209 DLQWMHGPCVN
+209 
-220 ATRIRAYILSIA
+220 
-232 REYGIAKAE
+232 
-241 ELEELN
+241 
-247 PDVRVQPLK
+247 
-256 PTSVS
+256 
-261 MLLIRI
+261 
-267 KALQTACKVE
+267 KVE

-331 HHLMFKVLP
+331 RHLMFKVLP

-350 AATPSQTLWKFL
+350 AATPSQTLWNFL
-362 LMRTMTLLGH
+362 LMKTMTLLGH

-377 GASLRAIEL
+377 GA
-386 PDLFLYR
+386 
-393 MGSASPEHSTRRP
+393 
-406 VVMVVAS
+406 
-413 RNSKT
+413 K
-418 NKDAR
+418 
-423 LHHSYAARHLE
+423 
-434 QEMCAVGHTLLW
+434 
-446 LHFVYDQL
+446 
-454 SRSPTSRCVPPLD
+454 
-467 FTTPYSWYHKH
+467 
-478 LFHARNDK
+478 
-486 EQKELPA
+486 
-493 SSHSR
+493 
-498 ITKEMW
+498 
-504 RTNNIFITRNTHA
+504 
-517 ARAGG
+517 AGR
-522 AQELADDGVP
+522 QGVP
-532 RSDIADLGHWA
+532 RSDIADLGHQA

-601 LAKVSISD
+601 LAKV
-609 GNNADN
+609 
-615 PPTISTTTLYRRL
+615 
-628 IVFVFVFDSQAVKC
+628 
-642 ASAREPN
+642 
-649 TAGVHFLQS
+649 
-658 LIEFGRRIVAED
+658 
-670 LTCMLMR
+670 
-677 EPWHP
+677 
-682 YVQSSKLCRDPDFQ
+682 
-696 KWAKDVNRVD
+696 
-706 LETIA
+706 
-711 TRSTPSENPQEEFS
+711 
-725 ARIDAEYQVD
+725 
-735 QLTMMLHRQRED
+735 
-747 AAIEKLEM
+747 
-755 QKKLEEKDAEIA
+755 
-767 KLMQALKL
+767 
-775 AEARPTPS
+775 
-783 APAPSRPMT
+783 
-792 AAEKAAS
+792 
-799 VKIEKEQEDD
+799 
-809 LTYEVNVVHPWRTS
+809 NVVHPWRTS

-834 NPSNFDSRPLRERFD
+834 NPSNFDSRPLREHYD

-869 PAASAKSAKSSS
+869 PAASAKSAKSSR

-894 LQHCTRRMRR
+894 LQQCTRRMRR
-904 IMEAVHDLRRSDDA
+904 IMEAVHDLWRSDDA

-953 VPTTADGKSV
+953 VPTTADGKLV

-999 LWDEQANKA
+999 LGDERANKA
-1008 GLEAEATVGAIGAGK
+1008 GLEAEATAGAIGEGK

>member
-1 MAGVAPPARS
+1 MAGVTPLAVS
-11 SAIPDLNEPFMEE
+11 SAIPDLNEPCLEV
-24 DVDAARANIPADMV
+24 DVDAARANISD
-38 VDVDAARAKIPA
+38 

-62 APEPGPDRYSPRS
+62 APQPAPDPEDPSA
-75 DTEQPPPI
+75 TEQSPPI

-100 AADEK
+100 AAEEK
-105 DDAFLHN
+105 DDAYLQN

-136 RMMWAFRHLDT
+136 KMMWGFRHLDM
-147 LEARTTRVQY
+147 LEARMTRVQY

-168 CANLPR
+168 CKNLLR
-174 QPTARVKGDGVLE
+174 QQTARVKGDGVLE

-198 DMGDQWHTAKG
+198 DMGDKWHTAKD
-209 DLQWMHGPCVN
+209 DLQWMHGPRVN

-232 REYGIAKAE
+232 RQEGIAKAE
-241 ELEELN
+241 ELEEVN

-256 PTSVS
+256 ATTVS
-261 MLLIRI
+261 MLLMRI
-267 KALQTACKVE
+267 KALQTTCKVE

-291 ISEVRSEVRA
+291 ISEVCSEVRA

-309 DDRDCVDRHR
+309 EDRDCVDRHR

-331 HHLMFKVLP
+331 RHLMFKVLP

-350 AATPSQTLWKFL
+350 AATPSQSLWKFL
-362 LMRTMTLLGH
+362 LMKTMTLLGH
-372 HTLLR
+372 HTLPH

-418 NKDAR
+418 IKDAR
-423 LHHSYAARHLE
+423 LHPSYAARHLE
-434 QEMCAVGHTLLW
+434 QEMCAVGHTLLR
-446 LHFVYDQL
+446 LHFVYNQL

-467 FTTPYSWYHKH
+467 FTTPYMWYHKH
-478 LFHARNDK
+478 IFHARNDK
-486 EQKELPA
+486 AQKELPA

-504 RTNNIFITRNTHA
+504 RTNKIFITRNTHA
-517 ARAGG
+517 AWAGG

-543 LDKLAKSYITTIP
+543 LDKLAKSYITTIS
-556 KAAVLRKAGYTG
+556 KAA
-568 KRGDYH
+568 
-574 LGRSMVKPD
+574 
-583 DKVVALIAQHIFP
+583 
-596 WAEAE
+596 
-601 LAKVSISD
+601 
-609 GNNADN
+609 
-615 PPTISTTTLYRRL
+615 
-628 IVFVFVFDSQAVKC
+628 
-642 ASAREPN
+642 
-649 TAGVHFLQS
+649 
-658 LIEFGRRIVAED
+658 
-670 LTCMLMR
+670 
-677 EPWHP
+677 
-682 YVQSSKLCRDPDFQ
+682 
-696 KWAKDVNRVD
+696 
-706 LETIA
+706 
-711 TRSTPSENPQEEFS
+711 EFS
-725 ARIDAEYQVD
+725 ARVDAFHQID

-747 AAIEKLEM
+747 AAIEKLGM
-755 QKKLEEKDAEIA
+755 QKQLEENDAEIA
-767 KLMQALKL
+767 RLMQALKL
-775 AEARPTPS
+775 AEAWPTAPTP
-783 APAPSRPMT
+783 PTTRPMT
-792 AAEKAAS
+792 AAEKAAA
-799 VKIEKEQEDD
+799 VKIENLQDDD

-823 KTVEAAWRWWN
+823 KTVEAAWCWWN
-834 NPSNFDSRPLRERFD
+834 NPSNFDSRPLRECYE
-849 EHRFLVRHTRMICK
+849 EHRFLIRHTRMICK

-869 PAASAKSAKSSS
+869 PAASAKSAKSSHGRQP
-881 PTTEVG
+881 PTNGCPMTEVG

-894 LQHCTRRMRR
+894 LQHCTRQMRR
-904 IMEAVHDLRRSDDA
+904 IMEAVHDLRRSDDD

-933 AGLSTFSDALLVLR
+933 AGLSTFCDALLVLR

-953 VPTTADGKSV
+953 VPITADGKSV
-963 GIKGLDKPLARKL
+963 RIKGLDKPLTRKL

-988 DADWGKRLFGD
+988 DAEWGKRLFGD
-999 LWDEQANKA
+999 LWEEQAKKA
-1008 GLEAEATVGAIGAGK
+1008 GLEAEATAGATSAGK

>member
-1 MAGVAPPARS
+1 
-11 SAIPDLNEPFMEE
+11 
-24 DVDAARANIPADMV
+24 
-38 VDVDAARAKIPA
+38 
-50 DPTIPLPPGTKG
+50 
-62 APEPGPDRYSPRS
+62 
-75 DTEQPPPI
+75 
-83 GPFPENDYMYL
+83 
-94 TVEDLL
+94 
-100 AADEK
+100 
-105 DDAFLHN
+105 
-112 IPRDDFAEAA
+112 
-122 FDINKELAKKNRLL
+122 
-136 RMMWAFRHLDT
+136 MMWGFRHLDT

-157 LRALLDFRRWC
+157 LRALLDFTRWC

-174 QPTARVKGDGVLE
+174 QQTARVKGDGVLE

-209 DLQWMHGPCVN
+209 DLQWMHGPRVN

-232 REYGIAKAE
+232 RQHGIAKA
-241 ELEELN
+241 EELN

-256 PTSVS
+256 PTTVS
-261 MLLIRI
+261 MALIRI
-267 KALQTACKVE
+267 KALQTTCKVE
-277 GTLFGVKELHIMYD
+277 GTLFGVKELHLMYD
-291 ISEVRSEVRA
+291 ISE
-301 MVREKWHR
+301 
-309 DDRDCVDRHR
+309 
-319 GTLGDTYTTDQI
+319 
-331 HHLMFKVLP
+331 
-340 TWAARAYEPK
+340 
-350 AATPSQTLWKFL
+350 
-362 LMRTMTLLGH
+362 
-372 HTLLR
+372 
-377 GASLRAIEL
+377 
-386 PDLFLYR
+386 
-393 MGSASPEHSTRRP
+393 
-406 VVMVVAS
+406 
-413 RNSKT
+413 
-418 NKDAR
+418 
-423 LHHSYAARHLE
+423 
-434 QEMCAVGHTLLW
+434 
-446 LHFVYDQL
+446 
-454 SRSPTSRCVPPLD
+454 
-467 FTTPYSWYHKH
+467 
-478 LFHARNDK
+478 
-486 EQKELPA
+486 
-493 SSHSR
+493 
-498 ITKEMW
+498 
-504 RTNNIFITRNTHA
+504 
-517 ARAGG
+517 
-522 AQELADDGVP
+522 ELANDGVP

-556 KAAVLRKAGYTG
+556 KATVLRKAGYTG

-583 DKVVALIAQHIFP
+583 DKVVALIAQHIIP

-601 LAKVSISD
+601 LTK
-609 GNNADN
+609 
-615 PPTISTTTLYRRL
+615 
-628 IVFVFVFDSQAVKC
+628 
-642 ASAREPN
+642 
-649 TAGVHFLQS
+649 
-658 LIEFGRRIVAED
+658 
-670 LTCMLMR
+670 
-677 EPWHP
+677 
-682 YVQSSKLCRDPDFQ
+682 SSKLCRDPDFQ

-725 ARIDAEYQVD
+725 AQVDAEYQVD
-735 QLTMMLHRQRED
+735 QLNMMLHRQRED

-775 AEARPTPS
+775 AEARPMPTTP
-783 APAPSRPMT
+783 ALSRPMT

-799 VKIEKEQEDD
+799 VKIEKEQDDD

-834 NPSNFDSRPLRERFD
+834 NPSNFDSRPLRERYD

-869 PAASAKSAKSSS
+869 SAASAKSVKSSR

-904 IMEAVHDLRRSDDA
+904 IMEAVRDLRRSDDA

-953 VPTTADGKSV
+953 IPTTTDGKSV

-988 DADWGKRLFGD
+988 DAD
-999 LWDEQANKA
+999 
-1008 GLEAEATVGAIGAGK
+1008 
-1023 RKRAG
+1023 

>member
-1 MAGVAPPARS
+1 MAGVAPPAGS

-24 DVDAARANIPADMV
+24 DVDTARANIPADMV

-105 DDAFLHN
+105 DDAFLQN

-136 RMMWAFRHLDT
+136 RMMWGFRHLDT
-147 LEARTTRVQY
+147 LEARTTRIQY

-174 QPTARVKGDGVLE
+174 QQTARVKGDGVLE

-198 DMGDQWHTAKG
+198 DM
-209 DLQWMHGPCVN
+209 
-220 ATRIRAYILSIA
+220 
-232 REYGIAKAE
+232 
-241 ELEELN
+241 
-247 PDVRVQPLK
+247 
-256 PTSVS
+256 
-261 MLLIRI
+261 
-267 KALQTACKVE
+267 ALQTACKVE

-331 HHLMFKVLP
+331 RHLMFKVLP

-362 LMRTMTLLGH
+362 LMKTMTLLGH

-423 LHHSYAARHLE
+423 LHHSYAARHLD

-467 FTTPYSWYHKH
+467 FMTPYSWYHKH

-670 LTCMLMR
+670 LACMLMR

-767 KLMQALKL
+767 K
-775 AEARPTPS
+775 
-783 APAPSRPMT
+783 PMT

-863 VEKGDK
+863 VEKGAK

-924 IKLLDHLGR
+924 IKLLDHLGQ

-988 DADWGKRLFGD
+988 DADWGKTLFGD

>member
-1 MAGVAPPARS
+1 
-11 SAIPDLNEPFMEE
+11 
-24 DVDAARANIPADMV
+24 MV

-62 APEPGPDRYSPRS
+62 APEPEPDRYSPRS
-75 DTEQPPPI
+75 VTEQPPPI

-105 DDAFLHN
+105 DDAFLQN

-136 RMMWAFRHLDT
+136 RMMWGFRHLDT
-147 LEARTTRVQY
+147 LEARTTRIQY

-174 QPTARVKGDGVLE
+174 QQTARVKGDGVLE

-209 DLQWMHGPCVN
+209 DLQWMHGPRVN

-232 REYGIAKAE
+232 RQEGIAKAE

-256 PTSVS
+256 PTTVS

-331 HHLMFKVLP
+331 RHLMFKVLP

-362 LMRTMTLLGH
+362 LMKTMTLLGH

-377 GASLRAIEL
+377 GGSLRAIEL

-393 MGSASPEHSTRRP
+393 MGNASPEHSTRRP

-486 EQKELPA
+486 AQKELPA

-504 RTNNIFITRNTHA
+504 RTNKIFITRNTHA

-601 LAKVSISD
+601 LAK
-609 GNNADN
+609 
-615 PPTISTTTLYRRL
+615 
-628 IVFVFVFDSQAVKC
+628 
-642 ASAREPN
+642 
-649 TAGVHFLQS
+649 
-658 LIEFGRRIVAED
+658 
-670 LTCMLMR
+670 
-677 EPWHP
+677 
-682 YVQSSKLCRDPDFQ
+682 
-696 KWAKDVNRVD
+696 
-706 LETIA
+706 
-711 TRSTPSENPQEEFS
+711 EFS
-725 ARIDAEYQVD
+725 ARVDAEYQVD

-767 KLMQALKL
+767 KLMNALKL
-775 AEARPTPS
+775 AEAQPTPT

-799 VKIEKEQEDD
+799 VKIEKEQNDD

-834 NPSNFDSRPLRERFD
+834 NPSNFDSRPLRERYD

-869 PAASAKSAKSSS
+869 PAASAKSAKSSR

-894 LQHCTRRMRR
+894 LQHCARRMRR

-918 ADTAAV
+918 ADIAAV
-924 IKLLDHLGR
+924 IKLLDNLGR
-933 AGLSTFSDALLVLR
+933 TGLSTFSDALLVLR

-963 GIKGLDKPLARKL
+963 GTKGLDKPLARKL

-1008 GLEAEATVGAIGAGK
+1008 GLEAEATAGAIGAGK